1 MICVEVHSNN
11 VLALRSDTLSN
22 AVSDSIKHETIKFLF
37 PDNWNNYQKTAVFS
51 AVGVEPINV
60 LLCEENQLC
69 LSKDE
74 CYIPFE
80 VLKGDCFEVSVF
92 GVLDETLATTTKEQ
106 IEVLQ
111 SGYTLGD
118 QPSEPTQSEYSQIL
132 QMVIDTKQIAQSV
145 RDDANNGV
153 FKGEKGEKGDKGEE
167 YSLTDADK
175 AEIVKE
181 VESKVEGL
189 EADVETIKQG
199 YVSLDYIKD
208 TYPDAQTVDRRI
220 AEYDLTVQE
229 TYATKKYVDD
239 AVASSGDT
247 GDGVSKEYVDNAI
260 DALADDV
267 AYLSTHAATKQ
278 YVDDAVASN
287 GGGTGGGGVSS
298 WNDLTD
304 KPFYD
309 EKKTATLD
317 YANPPAVGIDL
328 MGDVLYKVT
337 DDILTEA
344 DINSANI
351 SLSGTIGG
359 IDTNFSQESK
369 VDTAAAAY
377 PFTFGTVYQF
387 DYEVNGTTVAVTI
400 GAVTQTGAFEEFGMS
415 FNIPETGTYIAYSF
429 LSGEGTINSISL
441 ERDGELKTLDIKFI
455 PNDLYT
461 EIDQRI
467 ENYISEALGGEY

>member
-1 MICVEVHSNN
+1 MIQIIKEINVEVTKPNIFQALVAKQYDMNTRFLKVTLMDCGDRIDVPATETTRVVINAERKDGQSKGFDGEINEDGTVTVPLHSWM
-11 VLALRSDTLSN
+11 L
-22 AVSDSIKHETIKFLF
+22 E
-37 PDNWNNYQKTAVFS
+37 
-51 AVGVEPINV
+51 
-60 LLCEENQLC
+60 
-69 LSKDE
+69 
-74 CYIPFE
+74 
-80 VLKGDCFEVSVF
+80 
-92 GVLDETLATTTKEQ
+92 LDGTVNCD
-106 IEVLQ
+106 I
-111 SGYTLGD
+111 S
-118 QPSEPTQSEYSQIL
+118 
-132 QMVIDTKQIAQSV
+132 VIDTAT
-145 RDDANNGV
+145 DDNKKLTTTTFTLLV
-153 FKGEKGEKGDKGEE
+153 EKAAYGGDGITSDPQ
-167 YSLTDADK
+167 YDVLIQLINDCN
-175 AEIVKE
+175 E
-181 VESKVEGL
+181 VYQNFL
-189 EADVETIKQG
+189 EANDRVDSLETDVETIKQG
-199 YVSLDYIKD
+199 YVSLEYIKNN
-208 TYPDAQTVDRRI
+208 YPDAETVDRRI
-220 AEYDLTVQE
+220 AEYVDLKTENIPYMEQRITYVESDIIDLQE
-229 TYATKKYVDD
+229 DIVIIREDF
-239 AVASSGDT
+239 
-247 GDGVSKEYVDNAI
+247 
-260 DALADDV
+260 
-267 AYLSTHAATKQ
+267 ATKQ

-287 GGGTGGGGVSS
+287 GGGVSS

-309 EKKTATLD
+309 EGTKTATLD

-359 IDTNFSQESK
+359 IDTNFSQESN

-387 DYEVNGTTVAVTI
+387 NYEVNGTTVAVTI

-467 ENYISEALGGEY
+467 ENYINEALGGEY